1 MRNDKFTGK
10 HCSRGYCCSIISSES
25 HVRYLYLSKMHGL
38 PDSHFSTR
46 CCRPSMSFSQL
57 YHLASLH
64 ASILPVLSARKN
76 LSRVTS
82 LILIIYFCLQSSR
95 VICCCLGIFTSHNG
109 NFPNLSPD
117 RSLVYQ
123 VSSSTQLSFVS
134 FLYCSN
140 NDIIFIALA

>member
-82 LILIIYFCLQSSR
+82 LILIIPTYIFLLTIQQGNLLLPWYFHISQWTPWQFSKP
-95 VICCCLGIFTSHNG
+95 TAADH
-109 NFPNLSPD
+109 
-117 RSLVYQ
+117 Q
-123 VSSSTQLSFVS
+123 TE
-134 FLYCSN
+134 
-140 NDIIFIALA
+140 A